1 LLIVYDD
8 PTLSGNHIYYR
19 KIRVKGSL
27 GKTIAHRRYLIN
39 KLPWLRALK
48 HSASTADKR
57 IEASDKGQVYYQLM

>member
-1 LLIVYDD
+1 VVTIYIIEK
-8 PTLSGNHIYYR
+8 SGSRDHWAM
-19 KIRVKGSL
+19 
-27 GKTIAHRRYLIN
+27 TIAHRRYLIN